1 MAGEMTKLLKMMS
14 EKGASDLHITAGS
27 PVRIRVDETLAPI
40 DSKVLTGEDTKELIY
55 GILTPE
61 QKEKFESDLELD
73 IAVGLGQSGRFRIN
87 VFQQRNCVA
96 SAVRLIPNKIWTF
109 EECGL
114 PKDVCLDMCNKPKG
128 LVLFTGATGSG
139 KSTSLSAM
147 IDYIN
152 SNRECHIITVEDPI
166 EFVHENK
173 KALVNQREVFT
184 DTHSFGAALKHVLR
198 EDPDVILV
206 GELRDLETIEAALII
221 AETGHLVFSTL
232 HTSDSVQTINRII
245 DVFPAY
251 QQQQIRTQL
260 SFVLLGVLS
269 QQLIPKQGKR
279 GRTLAC
285 EVLLVNPAVRSLVRE
300 SKIHQ
305 VYSVLQTSQKEGMK
319 TMNQS
324 LFELCQKGAITMEE
338 ALERSTDTEDLKRL
352 FKK

>member
-1 MAGEMTKLLKMMS
+1 MPGDMTKLLKMMG

-27 PVRIRVDETLAPI
+27 PIRIRIDERLFPI
-40 DSKVLTGEDTKELIY
+40 DSSILTAKDTKELVY
-55 GILTPE
+55 GILTDE

-73 IAVGLGQSGRFRIN
+73 IALGLGESGRFRIN
-87 VFQQRNCVA
+87 VFRQRGSVA
-96 SAVRLIPNKIWTF
+96 SAVRLIPNRIWTF

-114 PKDVCLDMCNKPKG
+114 PKEVCLDLCDRPKG

-139 KSTSLSAM
+139 KSTSLASM
-147 IDYIN
+147 IDWIN
-152 SNRECHIITVEDPI
+152 ANRECHIITVEDPI

-173 KALVNQREVFT
+173 KAIVNQREVFS
-184 DTHSFGAALKHVLR
+184 DTHSFAGALKHVLR

-232 HTSDSVQTINRII
+232 HTSDAVQTINRVI

-260 SFVLLGVLS
+260 SFVLIGVVS
-269 QQLIPKQGKR
+269 QQLIPRQGQR
-279 GRTLAC
+279 GRTLAA
-285 EVLLVNPAVRSLVRE
+285 EVLIVNSAVRSLIRE
-300 SKIHQ
+300 SKVHQ
-305 VYSVLQTSQKEGMK
+305 IYSTIQTSQKDGMK

-324 LFELCQKGAITMEE
+324 LFELCQKQVINMEE
-338 ALERSTDTEDLKRL
+338 AIERSTDVEDLKRL

>member
-1 MAGEMTKLLKMMS
+1 MAGEMNKLLKMMS
-14 EKGASDLHITAGS
+14 DKGASDLHITTGS
-27 PVRIRVDETLAPI
+27 PVRLRVDEKLLPI
-40 DSKVLTGEDTKELIY
+40 DTSVLSGKDTKELVY
-55 GILTPE
+55 SILTPE

-73 IAVGLGQSGRFRIN
+73 IAVSLEGAGRFRIN
-87 VFQQRNCVA
+87 VFQQRGCVA
-96 SAVRLIPNKIWTF
+96 SAIRLIPDKIWTF

-114 PKDVCLDMCNKPKG
+114 PKDVCLNLCNTPKG

-147 IDYIN
+147 IDWIN
-152 SNRECHIITVEDPI
+152 ANRECHIITVEDPI
-166 EFVHENK
+166 EFVHNNK
-173 KALVNQREVFT
+173 KAIVNQREVFG
-184 DTHSFGAALKHVLR
+184 DTHSFGAALKHMLR

-206 GELRDLETIEAALII
+206 GELRDLETIEAALVI

-232 HTSDSVQTINRII
+232 HTSDAVQTINRII

-260 SFVLLGVLS
+260 SFVLIGVLS
-269 QQLIPKQGKR
+269 QQLIPKEGKR
-279 GRTLAC
+279 GRTLAS
-285 EVLLVNPAVRSLVRE
+285 EVLIVNPAVKSLIRE

-305 VYSVLQTSQKEGMK
+305 VYSVIQTSQKEGMR

-324 LFELCQKGAITMEE
+324 LFELCQSRSITMEE